1 MITMTTRL
9 ETRAN
14 EVIKR
19 SNRKGTYLTHYCFYL
34 ITRACCR
41 QVYYIISNFFKGGD
55 SIDKTLSSIK
65 TILYIF
71 AAATVYVLF
80 HTAYIFNELKV
91 RSAQQQK
98 TVVNRKTNL
107 VNHLKKYWFYLSREK
122 TSMLLLFGFLVTVN
136 PGLGIDLVSWV
147 PNFILLSESYE
158 TITLLM
164 PVLTSVPF
172 LLWITVQ
179 SRKQGIKSPRG
190 FVLGLYV
197 ATILIYG
204 STMLLR
210 VLDVANDTT
219 FFVLVTL
226 SSYTNLIPT
235 CVIIVCTYQ
244 IMKYCE
250 EGYEAFCMN
259 ATVGIMNVAVN
270 FSNYS
275 ASVNIKDFLL
285 HSHFSLNAILM
296 CYALAIE
303 LALIPLL
310 AGLHFLKLGP
320 NAPPTRKNSANTL
333 KSDVLS
339 PTIFTTSS

>member
-14 EVIKR
+14 EMIKR

-55 SIDKTLSSIK
+55 SIGKTLSSIK
-65 TILYIF
+65 VILYIF

-80 HTAYIFNELKV
+80 HTAYIFTELKV
-91 RSAQQQK
+91 VPAHQQK
-98 TVVNRKTNL
+98 TIINRKTNL
-107 VNHLKKYWFYLSREK
+107 VNHLKKYWFYLTQEK
-122 TSMLLLFGFLVTVN
+122 TSQLLLFGFLVTVN
-136 PGLGIDLVSWV
+136 PGLGIDLISWV
-147 PNFILLSESYE
+147 PNFILLSQSYE
-158 TITLLM
+158 TITLVV
-164 PVLTSVPF
+164 PVLTSVPY

-179 SRKQGIKSPRG
+179 SRKQGIKSPKG
-190 FVLGLYV
+190 FILGLYAASIV
-197 ATILIYG
+197 IY
-204 STMLLR
+204 SATMLLR
-210 VLDVANDTT
+210 VFDVANDTT

-226 SSYTNLIPT
+226 NSCTNLIPT
-235 CVIIVCTYQ
+235 CVIIVCSYQ
-244 IMKYCE
+244 IMKHCE

-275 ASVNIKDFLL
+275 ATVNIKDFLL
-285 HSHFSLNAILM
+285 QSHFSLKSILM

-310 AGLHFLKLGP
+310 AGLHFLRLGYI
-320 NAPPTRKNSANTL
+320 APPSRKSSANTL
-333 KSDVLS
+333 KTDVFS
-339 PTIFTTSS
+339 PTTFATSS